1 MAPRFGPN
9 AVRTNAGSVDPVTGD
24 VKRRR
29 YDSEVRTE
37 QAAAT
42 RRAVLEAAR
51 ELFVEHGYA
60 ATPVAAIAR
69 RAGVAVDTVY
79 ASAGRKPAIMAH
91 LVETALSGTDD
102 AVPGPE
108 RDYVDRIRAT
118 SGGRAKLGVYAAAV
132 ATLGER
138 LAPVHRALAEAA
150 VTDADCA
157 ALRAAVADRR
167 RANMLLFVADLR
179 ATGEL
184 RPELADDEV
193 ADVVW
198 ATNSAEFHALL
209 VGGRGWTTERFAGWL
224 ADSWA
229 RLLLV

>member
-1 MAPRFGPN
+1 M
-9 AVRTNAGSVDPVTGD
+9 DPVSGD

-29 YDSEVRTE
+29 YASTLRADR
-37 QAAAT
+37 AAAT

-51 ELFVEHGYA
+51 ALFLEQGYV
-60 ATPVAAIAR
+60 ATSVAAIAG

-79 ASAGRKPAIMAH
+79 ASTGRKPAIMAH
-91 LVETALSGTDD
+91 LVETALSGTED

-108 RDYVDRIRAT
+108 RDYVDRIRSAD
-118 SGGRAKLGVYAAAV
+118 GARAKLGVYAVAV
-132 ATLGER
+132 AALGER

-150 VTDADCA
+150 VTDPDCA
-157 ALRAAVADRR
+157 ALQNTVATRR
-167 RANMLLFVADLR
+167 RANMLLLAADLR

-184 RPELADDEV
+184 RPDMDDDDV

-198 ATNSAEFHALL
+198 ATNSAEFQALL
-209 VGGRGWTTERFAGWL
+209 VGGRGWTTQRFGDWL

-229 RLLLV
+229 RLLLS